1 MFGKKL
7 SIFKGMK
14 HIFDNLEIR
23 NKITVLFIIS
33 MTVSFLLLGSSMFI
47 ISSDMMKAEVSNSN
61 LQTLREVDKC
71 ISLIMKEIDDI
82 SMLIALNPVVQNYL
96 SKNYPSMTEEEYR
109 DYYEVLEILDGVSAY
124 NRLLFIKLYTKGKN
138 YYSRVGNSYRT
149 ADIYSED
156 DIISSP
162 WYNNVCQLNGK
173 MLLVFNEQFGAQD
186 DSILFMRRVIKNMDN
201 NKLGIIEINV
211 PNSLFENAINDIKI
225 KRTGFIFIANTE
237 GIILT
242 HKNKEKIGEKLDSSM
257 LQYIM
262 ENGSGYYINTVDGV
276 KQMFIFSQNPAF
288 GFIFIGEVPLN
299 EVLENTITIRNYTVI
314 ILLICII
321 LSIFISYAMSL
332 RITKPIHY
340 LTHTM
345 RKALTGDFNIK
356 VQINSTDEIGE
367 LSNVFN
373 SLLQKINSL
382 IHEVYESNLKKR
394 ELELLALQSQINPH
408 FLYNTLDSL
417 KWMAEKYKADDIS
430 EFIDK
435 LALFFRLSVSRGKN
449 IIALKDEIMQTK
461 SYLQI
466 QKIRYPDK
474 LQVYFNLDPKT
485 YEFSTVK
492 LILQPIVENA
502 IIHGIAPKKTRG
514 TIIISSYIED
524 STIILKVI
532 DDGVGIHP
540 ERLKSILSSHSENK
554 KKSYGMKN
562 VEKRIQLYFGEKY
575 TVDCYSRLG
584 IGTVVT
590 LRLPLKP
597 LS

>member
-1 MFGKKL
+1 MFGRFL
-7 SIFKGMK
+7 SIFKEIK
-14 HIFDNLEIR
+14 HVFDRLKIR
-23 NKITVLFIIS
+23 NKITVLFIIA
-33 MTVSFLLLGSSMFI
+33 MTISFLLLGFSMYI

-82 SMLIALNPVVQNYL
+82 SMLIALNPIIQNYL
-96 SKNYPSMTEEEYR
+96 SKNYPSLTEEEYR

-138 YYSRVGNSYRT
+138 YYNKVGNSYRM
-149 ADIYSED
+149 ADIYRED
-156 DIISSP
+156 DIINSP
-162 WYNNVCQLNGK
+162 WYIKTCQLNGK
-173 MLLVFNEQFGAQD
+173 MLLVFNEEYGAQD

-211 PNSLFENAINDIKI
+211 PESLFTNAINDIKI
-225 KRTGFIFIANTE
+225 KHTGFIFIANTE

-242 HKNKEKIGEKLDSSM
+242 HKNKDLIGEKLVNPM
-257 LQYIM
+257 LEHIM
-262 ENGSGYYINTVDGV
+262 DKGSGYYIDAVDGV
-276 KQMFIFSQNPAF
+276 KHMFIFSQNPEL
-288 GFIFIGEVPLN
+288 GFIFIGQVPLK
-299 EVLENTITIRNYTVI
+299 EVLENTTTIRNYTII

-321 LSIFISYAMSL
+321 LSTLISYAMSL
-332 RITKPIHY
+332 KITRPIHH

-345 RKALTGDFNIK
+345 RKAVAGDFNIQ
-356 VQINSTDEIGE
+356 VQIDSKDEIGE
-367 LSNVFN
+367 LGNVFN
-373 SLLQKINSL
+373 SLVQKINSL
-382 IHEVYESNLKKR
+382 IHEVYESNLEKR

-417 KWMAEKYKADDIS
+417 KWMAAKYNADDIS

-435 LALFFRLSVSRGKN
+435 LALFFRLTVSKGKN

-502 IIHGIAPKKTRG
+502 IIHGIALKKARG

-524 STIILKVI
+524 NTIILKVI

-540 ERLKSILSSHSENK
+540 EKLKSILSSPSENK
-554 KKSYGMKN
+554 NSYGMKN

-575 TVDCYSRLG
+575 TIDCFSRMG

-590 LRLPLKP
+590 LRLPLQP
-597 LS
+597 SA